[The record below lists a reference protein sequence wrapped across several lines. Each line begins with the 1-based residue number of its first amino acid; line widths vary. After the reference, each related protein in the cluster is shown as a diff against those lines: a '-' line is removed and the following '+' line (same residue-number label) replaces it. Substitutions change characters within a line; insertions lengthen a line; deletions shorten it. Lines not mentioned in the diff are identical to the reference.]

1 MELFHLIAPKC
12 PGDVGNSDTCKWIYC
27 ICMRAVLCIC
37 VSTSQPCGSHTK
49 HLHSSSRDPHNI
61 HSVFQRAFFFSKASM
76 VSGCQVIL
84 LPVQIMTV
92 IKQLRPE
99 RQRGQE
105 LAFLTHLN
113 RRQMRIHQGIQT
125 LWLWHMLAPF
135 GTDSSILCQRGRGNQ
150 HVVCIKIYSL
160 YIFTEM

>member
-1 MELFHLIAPKC
+1 
-12 PGDVGNSDTCKWIYC
+12 
-27 ICMRAVLCIC
+27 
-37 VSTSQPCGSHTK
+37 
-49 HLHSSSRDPHNI
+49 
-61 HSVFQRAFFFSKASM
+61 M

-105 LAFLTHLN
+105 LAFLARLN
-113 RRQMRIHQGIQT
+113 RRQMRIHEGIQT

-135 GTDSSILCQRGRGNQ
+135 GADRSSLCQRGRGKKQ
-150 HVVCIKIYSL
+150 RVK
-160 YIFTEM
+160 